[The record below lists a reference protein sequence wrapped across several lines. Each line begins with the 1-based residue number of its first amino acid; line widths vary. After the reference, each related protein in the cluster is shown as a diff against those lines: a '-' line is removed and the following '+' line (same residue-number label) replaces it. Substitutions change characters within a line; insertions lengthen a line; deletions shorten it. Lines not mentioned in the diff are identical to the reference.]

1 VTDGQQ
7 FHQYQQSEKLHTRTQ
22 KTKTHG
28 VGREDPNLGHAQK
41 GGKVKPIPGI
51 SFLSDIWISNDN
63 AKPLTCRKL
72 LTNFIT

>member
-1 VTDGQQ
+1 M
-7 FHQYQQSEKLHTRTQ
+7 
-22 KTKTHG
+22 THG